1 MIETTEREYRQSSSA
16 PAPVGD
22 APFDALD
29 ILVVM
34 ARRRRVVLACV
45 LAGAV
50 AGIVLVLL
58 LKPNFTAKA
67 TILPPQ
73 QQSSTAGLLN
83 QLGSLASLSGGAS
96 TLGLKTPADLYAG
109 MLASRTIADELIA
122 TYGLQNIYQ
131 RGTLLET
138 QAYLKRRTSIEVGKD
153 GLIEIAV
160 TDHDPQRASNLANAY
175 IEGLN
180 HLNSSLAISEAAQR
194 RLFFDQ
200 QLDTERKALASA
212 EEDLQSTQQKTG
224 LIQING
230 QAQAIIQSIEELRAE
245 LDSRE
250 VQLQSLRSFATDQ
263 NPKVVRLQS
272 EIGEMRSQ
280 LSRMENDQKE
290 QALPGDIAVP
300 TGNLPKDSLE
310 YTRRLRAV
318 KYHESLF
325 ELLSKQEAAARIDE
339 ARSAPIIQVV
349 DRAIPP
355 DKRSGPP
362 RALIILGLSIAGLMI
377 GAGLAFAD
385 FALYRLNRLPHQ
397 RQKLENLRSE
407 LRRL

>member
-1 MIETTEREYRQSSSA
+1 
-16 PAPVGD
+16 
-22 APFDALD
+22 
-29 ILVVM
+29 
-34 ARRRRVVLACV
+34 
-45 LAGAV
+45 
-50 AGIVLVLL
+50 
-58 LKPNFTAKA
+58 
-67 TILPPQ
+67 
-73 QQSSTAGLLN
+73 
-83 QLGSLASLSGGAS
+83 
-96 TLGLKTPADLYAG
+96 

-122 TYGLQNIYQ
+122 TYGLQKIYQ

-272 EIGEMRSQ
+272 EIGEMRAQ

-290 QALPGDIAVP
+290 QASPGDIAVP

-325 ELLSKQEAAARIDE
+325 ELLSKQEAAGIDE